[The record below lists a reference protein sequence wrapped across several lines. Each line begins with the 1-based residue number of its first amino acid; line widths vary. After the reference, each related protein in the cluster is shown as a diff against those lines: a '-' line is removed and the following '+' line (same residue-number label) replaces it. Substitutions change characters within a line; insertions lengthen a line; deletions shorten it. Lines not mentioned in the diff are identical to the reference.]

1 MFSDNNAS
9 QRSVTSESSGSS
21 ATSSPETPSTPL
33 SPASPGGY
41 PKMHPKDS
49 RQDSATAIYD
59 NFSPAVRTICCIGAG
74 YVGGPTA
81 AVIALKNPQIT
92 VHVAD
97 LNASRIQKWNS
108 KHLPVY
114 EPGLLDVVRLARD
127 GAPESADAPS
137 DAPSPRHPNLFFTT
151 NVQESVENA
160 DLILMSVNTPT
171 KTSGIGAGSAT
182 NLIALEGAMTSVAQ
196 WAKPGAIIVEKST
209 VPCRTAQMLRRILGI
224 HRPGVP
230 FEILSNPEF
239 LAEGTAIKNLLN
251 PDRILIG
258 SAQTRDGLAA
268 AEALKDVYAAW
279 IPRARILTVNTW
291 SSELAKVI
299 ANAMLAQRVSS
310 MNSVSAL
317 CDATGADIDEIAS
330 AIGQDTRL
338 GSKFLQAG
346 LGFGGSC
353 FKKDILNLVYMANT
367 LNLPEVADY
376 WMQVLHI
383 NDFQRDR
390 FVASV
395 VKTMNSSLVGKKLA
409 IFGWAFKED
418 TNDTRESPAI
428 EVVRSLLRE
437 SPRELVIYDPG
448 CNTQK
453 ILAEAQ
459 ELLAQP
465 GQDLIGPSGPIRA
478 VAEAFEACQNAHAVL
493 ILTPWEH
500 FRYPMNPSQPDAFFD
515 SIAQGDKICGQ
526 MAGLTT
532 KFEVLAASASK
543 KDGGEVEC
551 EAGCEDC
558 LQADGVASKARTN
571 VPWSRIAK
579 VMKKPSWVFDAR
591 GLVDVVE
598 MEKLGFKVERIGK
611 VHPDS
616 PLFGKISFPSF
627 QNTPAAR
634 GFE

>member
-1 MFSDNNAS
+1 MFSENDNAS
-9 QRSVTSESSGSS
+9 QRSANSSASSSGM
-21 ATSSPETPSTPL
+21 TSPETPCTPM
-33 SPASPGGY
+33 SPSSPSNEY
-41 PKMHPKDS
+41 SKLRPKDL
-49 RQDSATAIYD
+49 RQDSAIAICD
-59 NFSPAVRTICCIGAG
+59 DFRPAIRTICCIGAG

-81 AVIALKNPQIT
+81 AVIALKNPQIM

-97 LNASRIQKWNS
+97 LNDDRIRKWNS

-127 GAPESADAPS
+127 GTPESAEMPCDAPN
-137 DAPSPRHPNLFFTT
+137 PRQPNLFFTT
-151 NVQESVENA
+151 NVRESVEDA
-160 DLILMSVNTPT
+160 DIILMSVNTPT
-171 KTSGIGAGSAT
+171 KSSGIGAGLAT

-209 VPCRTAQMLRRILGI
+209 VPCRTAQMLRRILDI

-258 SAQTRDGLAA
+258 SAQTHDGLAA
-268 AEALKDVYAAW
+268 AESLRDVYAAW

-299 ANAMLAQRVSS
+299 ANAMLAQRISS
-310 MNSVSAL
+310 INSVSAL
-317 CDATGADIDEIAS
+317 CDATGADIDEIAH

-338 GSKFLQAG
+338 GAKFLQAG

-376 WMQVLHI
+376 WMQVLHM

-390 FVASV
+390 YVASV
-395 VKTMNSSLVGKKLA
+395 VKKMNSSLVGKKLA
-409 IFGWAFKED
+409 ILGWAFKED

-448 CNTQK
+448 CNPQT
-453 ILAEAQ
+453 ILEEVQ
-459 ELLAQP
+459 SMLALP
-465 GQDLIGPSGPIRA
+465 GQDLVGPMGPIRA
-478 VAEAFEACQNAHAVL
+478 VTDAFEACQDAHAVL
-493 ILTPWEH
+493 ILTPWDH
-500 FRYPMNPSQPDAFFD
+500 FRYPMKPSPDAFFD
-515 SIAQGDKICGQ
+515 SVQHGDKLCGQ

-532 KFEVLAASASK
+532 KFEVMAASASK
-543 KDGGEVEC
+543 KDDGEREC
-551 EAGCEDC
+551 DADCKDC
-558 LQADGVASKARTN
+558 LQADNESSKTRTN
-571 VPWSRIAK
+571 VPWERISKA
-579 VMKKPSWVFDAR
+579 MKKPGWVFDAR
-591 GLVDVVE
+591 GLVDILE
-598 MEKLGFKVERIGK
+598 MEKLGFKVERIGR
-611 VHPDS
+611 VHPGS
-616 PLFGKISFPSF
+616 PLFGYE
-627 QNTPAAR
+627 A
-634 GFE
+634 